1 MCTKGLHFMGA
12 VITGMGIIGP
22 GLTSIESYT
31 NILKAGSSVL
41 KKEKFKDKYIHTG
54 RVCSEDIFFP
64 FAKGKKYPK
73 VAQMLIHASEMAVNM
88 AGVSPRDYKTAV
100 IVGSSGGGITE
111 VFKNTKDMEQNNR
124 LGPYAIGNM
133 NANTLS
139 SALNAFYKL
148 DGQSFA
154 LSNSCT
160 SSLDALHL
168 AKILIKSKEVDMC
181 IVGGADSTVNE
192 LVLSG
197 FIPLRVLQT
206 EEAFTGPFSKGTG
219 FAMSE
224 GAGILIVEDEE
235 VALKR
240 NAQILGWVEQTSM
253 SQDARSPYLSD
264 SAGGAMLR
272 AVESC
277 VGQKKPTYINSQAL
291 GIKEND
297 DIESVVYERLFA
309 KKGIPITSI
318 KGMVGHAMGAS
329 GMFQMISALISM
341 KEQFIPPTL
350 YANRAEYPNLPIV
363 EKTINTPIESVL
375 ITSHG
380 YGGNNGCALLSSGG
394 I

>member
-1 MCTKGLHFMGA
+1 
-12 VITGMGIIGP
+12 
-22 GLTSIESYT
+22 
-31 NILKAGSSVL
+31 
-41 KKEKFKDKYIHTG
+41 
-54 RVCSEDIFFP
+54 
-64 FAKGKKYPK
+64 
-73 VAQMLIHASEMAVNM
+73 
-88 AGVSPRDYKTAV
+88 
-100 IVGSSGGGITE
+100 
-111 VFKNTKDMEQNNR
+111 
-124 LGPYAIGNM
+124 
-133 NANTLS
+133 
-139 SALNAFYKL
+139 
-148 DGQSFA
+148 
-154 LSNSCT
+154 
-160 SSLDALHL
+160 
-168 AKILIKSKEVDMC
+168 
-181 IVGGADSTVNE
+181 
-192 LVLSG
+192 
-197 FIPLRVLQT
+197 
-206 EEAFTGPFSKGTG
+206 
-219 FAMSE
+219 
-224 GAGILIVEDEE
+224 
-235 VALKR
+235 
-240 NAQILGWVEQTSM
+240 
-253 SQDARSPYLSD
+253 
-264 SAGGAMLR
+264 MLR